1 MRLRRSVLATLTGA
15 LAAATLTA
23 CGNTTE
29 EGASGASTKASGPCA
44 TTAGVTDDSITI
56 GHLMGLTGPQE
67 AVAPAFLAGFDAY
80 VDAVNADGG
89 IDGRKLVVNRVDNAF
104 DPQKSVSEFGSVA
117 PESAIVA
124 VHGSAALDAVLPQ
137 VEKLCVPTEA
147 LAQAGSTAVQTH
159 VFLPGTPYAYAA
171 INGIDWVQ
179 REKQPGARWG
189 IIYQDDA
196 LGQENLK
203 ATKFAA
209 EQLGV
214 ELAAEASFAYPAD
227 TDFSAQVKKM
237 KDADVDWIMLAALP
251 PSSIKIVGTAV
262 AAGMKDVKWMNPQVG
277 WSGELTFET
286 PALDVFA
293 GRVFTSIYVSG
304 WNSSDAPGLVEAKEF
319 IAKQD
324 PDAQGQL
331 PLFGYIW
338 AKVMVDVL
346 RKASSAGDL
355 SRQGIND
362 AVATLGS
369 VDNQGLLCDYAFGE
383 EGQTGNPSRGTMIM
397 ETSKDAAPDGYKQVA
412 GCFESEA
419 AKAFK
424 LESLVSG

>member
-1 MRLRRSVLATLTGA
+1 MRLRRPALTALAGV

-23 CGNTTE
+23 CGNTTTE
-29 EGASGASTKASGPCA
+29 DEPGASTKASGPCA
-44 TTAGVTDDSITI
+44 TTAGVTDKEITI

-80 VDAVNADGG
+80 IDATNADGG
-89 IDGRKLVVNRVDNAF
+89 VDGRQLVVNRVDNAF
-104 DPQKSVSEFGSVA
+104 DPQKSVTEFGSVA
-117 PESAIVA
+117 PEAAIVA

-137 VEKLCVPTEA
+137 VKSTCTPTEA

-171 INGIDWVQ
+171 INGVDWVE

-203 ATKFAA
+203 ATEFAA
-209 EQLGV
+209 QQLGV
-214 ELAAEASFAYPAD
+214 ELAAKASFAYPGD

-237 KDADVDWIMLAALP
+237 KDAKVDWVMLAALP

-262 AAGMKDVKWMNPQVG
+262 AAGMGDVKWMNPEVG
-277 WSGELTFET
+277 WSGELTFPT

-293 GRVFTSIYVSG
+293 GRVFTSIYASG
-304 WNSSDAPGLVEAKEF
+304 WNSSDAPGLQKAKEF
-319 IAKQD
+319 IAEQD
-324 PDAQGQL
+324 PKAQGQL

-346 RKASSAGDL
+346 KKASAAGDL

-362 AVATLGS
+362 AVASLGA
-369 VDNQGLLCDYAFGE
+369 VDNEGLLCDYAFGE
-383 EGQTGNPSRGTMIM
+383 EGQTGNPSRATMIM
-397 ETSKDAAPDGYKQVA
+397 ETAKDAAPDGYRQVA

-424 LESLVSG
+424 LESLVTD